1 MNETERVQNQTTDEW
16 INEYNGIKPF
26 NHMTILPDG
35 SGQIT
40 GLIAEKEFA
49 LLLIEEGITFKWC
62 GSDKG
67 PYDFVIK
74 INGEIITLD
83 VKCKKRNV
91 KPSSQ
96 YDAHVNSY
104 QKNYDCR
111 IYVFSSMTDGVVT
124 FMGWCGKKEFWD
136 KANIVKKGEKDSGG
150 FAEKMESGKIKYN
163 QLRKMSDFIEIA
175 KRNKKPPM

>member
-49 LLLIEEGITFKWC
+49 LLLMEEGITFKWC

-67 PYDFVIK
+67 SYDFVIK

-91 KPSSQ
+91 KPSIN
-96 YDAHVNSY
+96 YDAHVAID

-111 IYVFSSMTDGVVT
+111 IYVFSSMTNDIVT

-136 KANIVKKGEKDSGG
+136 SANLVGKGDKDSKG
-150 FAEKMESGKIKYN
+150 FAERTNSWKIKYS
-163 QLRKMSDFIEIA
+163 QLRSMTNFIEIA

>member
-1 MNETERVQNQTTDEW
+1 MNETERVKSQTTDQW
-16 INEYNGIKPF
+16 LNEYNGIKPF
-26 NHMTILPDG
+26 NKMTILPDG

-49 LLLIEEGITFKWC
+49 LLLMEEGITFKWC

-74 INGEIITLD
+74 IKNEMIKLD

-91 KPSSQ
+91 KPSGH

-111 IYVFSSMTDGVVT
+111 LYVFASMTDEEVT
-124 FMGWCGKKEFWD
+124 FMGWSGKKEFWD
-136 KANIVKKGEKDSGG
+136 KAKIVQKGEKDSGG
-150 FAEKMESGKIKYN
+150 FAEKTESGKIKYN
-163 QLRKMSDFIEIA
+163 DLRSMTSFIEFA
-175 KRNKKPPM
+175 KTS

>member
-1 MNETERVQNQTTDEW
+1 MNEAERVQNQTTDEW

-49 LLLIEEGITFKWC
+49 LLLMEEGITFKWC

-67 PYDFVIK
+67 SYDFLIK

-91 KPSSQ
+91 KPSIN
-96 YDAHVNSY
+96 YDAHVAID

-111 IYVFSSMTDGVVT
+111 IYVFSSMTDGDVT

-136 KANIVKKGEKDSGG
+136 SATLVGKGDKDSKG
-150 FAEKMESGKIKYN
+150 FAERTNSGKIKYS
-163 QLRKMSDFIEIA
+163 QLRSMTNFIEIA

>member
-1 MNETERVQNQTTDEW
+1 MNEIERVQAQTTEQW
-16 INEYNGIKPF
+16 LNEYNGIKPF

-49 LLLIEEGITFKWC
+49 LLLMEEGITFKWC

-74 INGEIITLD
+74 LKGEVIKLD

-91 KPSSQ
+91 KPSSD
-96 YDAHVNSY
+96 YDAHVAID

-111 IYVFSSMTDGVVT
+111 IYVFASLTDEVVT
-124 FMGWCGKKEFWD
+124 FMGWCGKQEFWD
-136 KANIVKKGEKDSGG
+136 TANIVGKGEKDSKG
-150 FAEKMESGKIKYN
+150 FAERTNSGKIKYN
-163 QLRKMSDFIEIA
+163 DLRSMASFIEFA
-175 KRNKKPPM
+175 KNS

>member
-1 MNETERVQNQTTDEW
+1 MRKQTKEALL
-16 INEYNGIKPF
+16 NGNNGTKPF

-49 LLLIEEGITFKWC
+49 LLLMEEGITFKWC

-74 INGEIITLD
+74 IKGEVIKLD

-111 IYVFSSMTDGVVT
+111 IYVFASLTDKVVT
-124 FMGWCGKKEFWD
+124 FMGWCGKQEFWD
-136 KANIVKKGEKDSGG
+136 TANIVKKGEKDGGG

-163 QLRKMSDFIEIA
+163 ELRPMVSFIESA
-175 KRNKKPPM
+175 KSHI